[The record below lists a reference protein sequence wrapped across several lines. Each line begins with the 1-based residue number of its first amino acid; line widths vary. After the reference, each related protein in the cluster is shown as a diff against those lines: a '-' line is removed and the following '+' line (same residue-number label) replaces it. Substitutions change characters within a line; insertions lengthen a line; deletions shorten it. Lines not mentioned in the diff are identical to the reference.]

1 MKRWQKLCIDPEED
15 AVVIIVGV
23 VDAVLAGLT
32 RRASADAVNA
42 VAAAAVDGV
51 AAVR

>member
-1 MKRWQKLCIDPEED
+1 M
-15 AVVIIVGV
+15 VVVVGA

-42 VAAAAVDGV
+42 VAAVDGGGGGV